1 MKRDQGIIAYGTP
14 DDRAKLAH
22 VAHASGVSGSEWMIT
37 AIRVRYAELFGDLPP
52 PQKVKL

>member
-22 VAHASGVSGSEWMIT
+22 VAHASGVSGSEWMIK
-37 AIRVRYAELFGDLPP
+37 AIRARYVELFGDLPP
-52 PQKVKL
+52 PEKVKF